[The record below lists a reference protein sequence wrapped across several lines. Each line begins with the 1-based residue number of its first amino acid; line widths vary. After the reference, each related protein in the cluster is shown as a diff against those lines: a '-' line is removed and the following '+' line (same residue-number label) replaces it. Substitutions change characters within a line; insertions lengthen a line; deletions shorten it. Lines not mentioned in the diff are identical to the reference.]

1 MKNLLMLLD
10 NEYAPDLRVQKE
22 ITTLNQSGFGID
34 LFCWDREGKLKSKE
48 LSYNFNIFRIT
59 TIAKRQMGYGQIVNL
74 LKFYYSLYKTVVNN
88 GKQYSAI
95 HAHDFR
101 MLFIAIILRFR
112 LKIPL
117 VYDAH
122 EIFSLMESHKF
133 SRIVLSIIAKLEI
146 ILVNKFVDKFITVSK
161 QRKKA
166 YWKKKGIKQK
176 IHIVG
181 NWYNPVSTF
190 TLMDKKEIKSKLG
203 IPDGKPI
210 MAYLGS
216 VHPGRDIESFCK
228 YLEKDSSIH
237 GIIAGNGSEEA
248 IEQLKKYS
256 RLNDNISYL
265 GFITDT
271 DSIYQISDILVYL
284 VDSKHNYSHWI
295 APNNLFIAIAYRKPL
310 IAIDR
315 GEVSEIFSDYS
326 IGSLV
331 SDYSFN
337 SLKEGVDN
345 ILKLD
350 NLREIDENLKLC
362 QKDYT
367 WSNSEKELN
376 TLYSE
381 LF

>member
-1 MKNLLMLLD
+1 MKLILMLLD
-10 NEYAPDLRVQKE
+10 NEYAPDLRVKKE
-22 ITTLNQSGFGID
+22 INTLIQSGFGID
-34 LFCWDREGKLKSKE
+34 LFCWDREGKLKSKD
-48 LSYNFNIFRIT
+48 LSYNFNIIRII
-59 TIAKRQMGYGQIVNL
+59 TISKRQMGYKQLINL
-74 LKFYYSLYKTVVNN
+74 IRFYYLLYKEVVVK
-88 GKQYSAI
+88 GKQYSVI
-95 HAHDFR
+95 HAHDLR
-101 MLFIAIILRFR
+101 TLLIAVILRFK

-146 ILVNKFVDKFITVSK
+146 ILVNKFVDKFITVSN

-166 YWKKKGIKQK
+166 YWKKNGISQK

-181 NWYNPVSTF
+181 NWYNPISSY
-190 TLMDKKEIKSKLG
+190 TLMEKKKIKTKLN
-203 IPDGKPI
+203 IPEGKPI

-216 VHPGRDIESFCK
+216 VHPGRDVESFCK
-228 YLEKDSSIH
+228 YLEKEPTIH
-237 GIIAGNGSEEA
+237 GIIAGNGSEVT
-248 IEQLKKYS
+248 IQKIKKYS
-256 RLNDNISYL
+256 ELNENISYL
-265 GFITDT
+265 GFIADT

-315 GEVSEIFSDYS
+315 GEVSEIFSQNS

-345 ILKLD
+345 ILKID

-362 QKDYT
+362 QREYS
-367 WSNSEKELN
+367 WYNAEKELK

>member
-1 MKNLLMLLD
+1 MKSILMLLD
-10 NEYAPDLRVQKE
+10 NEYSPDLRVKKE
-22 ITTLNQSGFGID
+22 IDTLKQSGFGID

-101 MLFIAIILRFR
+101 ILFIAIILRFR

-133 SRIVLSIIAKLEI
+133 SRIVLSIITKLEI

-181 NWYNPVSTF
+181 NWYNPISSY
-190 TLMDKKEIKSKLG
+190 TLMEKKKIKTKLN
-203 IPDGKPI
+203 IPEGKPI

-216 VHPGRDIESFCK
+216 VHPGRDVISFCK
-228 YLEKDSSIH
+228 YLEKEPSIH
-237 GIIAGNGSEEA
+237 GIIAGNGSEVS
-248 IEQLKKYS
+248 IQQVKKYS
-256 RLNDNISYL
+256 EKNENISYL
-265 GFITDT
+265 GFITDP

-284 VDSKHNYSHWI
+284 VDITHNYSHWI
-295 APNNLFIAIAYRKPL
+295 APNNLFIAIAHKKPL
-310 IAIDR
+310 IAIIGVKYQKYFHIIQLVAWSLIIVLILLKR
-315 GEVSEIFSDYS
+315 GLIIY
-326 IGSLV
+326 
-331 SDYSFN
+331 
-337 SLKEGVDN
+337 
-345 ILKLD
+345 
-350 NLREIDENLKLC
+350 
-362 QKDYT
+362 
-367 WSNSEKELN
+367 
-376 TLYSE
+376 
-381 LF
+381 